1 MICDITGIVFRQ
13 IKIAGGKR
21 MIQIFSRE
29 KGKISAGTLLSEK
42 SKSKSALSIRPFT
55 YGQYSLD
62 IKPANFIDIRSAETL
77 DANYQL
83 GENPDRF
90 LEASYILEF
99 TDKLLPEGKK
109 ETKIFDLLVL
119 ALKLLCARKENFKLI
134 TISFMIKVF
143 QESGVFPT
151 VFSSNFNDVE
161 LLSSLNFDILNIIE
175 YLANNPLERMEKLTL
190 ESNNTEVIFSVLK
203 EFSEIHLD
211 IGQLKSDIN
220 LIC

>member
-1 MICDITGIVFRQ
+1 MFCDITGIVFRQ
-13 IKIAGGKR
+13 VKISGGKR

-55 YGQYSLD
+55 YGQYNLD
-62 IKPANFIDIRSAETL
+62 IKPSNYINIRSAETI

-119 ALKLLCARKENFKLI
+119 SLKLLCARNENFKLI
-134 TISFMIKVF
+134 TISYMIKVF
-143 QESGVFPT
+143 QESGVFPV

-161 LLSSLNFDILNIIE
+161 LISSLNFDILNIIE

-190 ESNNTEVIFSVLK
+190 ESNNTETIFLVLK

-211 IGQLKSDIN
+211 IGPLKSDIN
-220 LIC
+220 FIC